1 MTTSGA
7 TAEQD
12 GATGSLRNAAIF
24 STGGILVQGLSKLVF
39 TIGVGRAFGSETLG
53 ETSALVSL
61 SIFAALFWP
70 TPAGN
75 TVSRLLAVAL
85 HRGDSDARVLRLLG
99 RSFWLS
105 CLVLGL
111 VAVPVGMALGAEL
124 VPSLFGAWLVV
135 GYAGYAYARSAQLG
149 RHKATRV
156 ALWDALSSFATLA
169 ALLGVI
175 VAGLPAVA
183 LLPMALGY
191 SIFTVALW
199 PRARPGGAELSTTG
213 VLAFAGWNVI
223 AGLASNGLLQIMMLA
238 AQVYNPGHEAGLFAT
253 AFSLATPASML
264 GQAASQVII
273 PAFAHRTRSDAPLRT
288 AAAMK
293 LLFGFSALALVA
305 FGALALLGP
314 WIVPLL
320 YGPDFVD
327 AVPLLQYMLIG
338 VFVFTVAL
346 IPSALLLAN
355 GHSRAVAI
363 SSSVGFVVGLVVI
376 LVLGPSIGMYAGIWG
391 FSVGSGIGLAALLVL
406 GLRRSAVEPPLER
419 LDPLA

>member
-7 TAEQD
+7 TAQQD
-12 GATGSLRNAAIF
+12 GPARSLRSAAIF
-24 STGGILVQGLSKLVF
+24 STGGIAVQGGTKLLF
-39 TIGVGRAFGSETLG
+39 TIGIGRAFGSETLG
-53 ETSALVSL
+53 ETSALISL

-75 TVSRLLAVAL
+75 TVSRLLALAL
-85 HRGDSDARVLRLLG
+85 HRGDSDAAVLRLLG
-99 RSFWLS
+99 RTFWLS
-105 CLVLGL
+105 CLVLG
-111 VAVPVGMALGAEL
+111 VAAVPIGLALGADL

-149 RHKATRV
+149 RHNATRV
-156 ALWDALSSFATLA
+156 ALWDVLTSFVTLA
-169 ALLGVI
+169 ALVGVI
-175 VAGLPAVA
+175 VADIPAIA
-183 LLPMALGY
+183 LLPLAVGY
-191 SIFTVALW
+191 TIFTIVLW
-199 PRARPGGAELSTTG
+199 PRARVAGAEHATTG

-273 PAFAHRTRSDAPLRT
+273 PAFAHRTRSDAPLRS

-293 LLFGFSALALVA
+293 LLFGFSALAFVV
-305 FGALALLGP
+305 FGALALVSP

-320 YGPDFVD
+320 YGQNFVD

-363 SSSVGFVVGLVVI
+363 SSSAGFVVGLVVI

-406 GLRRSAVEPPLER
+406 GLRRSDVETSLEGF
-419 LDPLA
+419 DPLP

>member
-85 HRGDSDARVLRLLG
+85 HRGDSDAAVLRLLG

>member
-1 MTTSGA
+1 MTISGA
-7 TAEQD
+7 AAQPENTA
-12 GATGSLRNAAIF
+12 GSLRNAAIF
-24 STGGILVQGLSKLVF
+24 STGGIIVQGVSRLVF

-53 ETSALVSL
+53 ETSALMSL
-61 SIFAALFWP
+61 AIFAALFWP

-75 TVSRLLAVAL
+75 TASRLLALAL
-85 HRGDSDARVLRLLG
+85 HRGDSDRAVLRLLG
-99 RSFWLS
+99 RTFWLS
-105 CLVLGL
+105 CLVLG
-111 VAVPVGMALGAEL
+111 VAAVPVGIALGAEL

-149 RHKATRV
+149 RHRATRV
-156 ALWDALSSFATLA
+156 ALWDAVSSFATLA
-169 ALLGVI
+169 ALLGVV
-175 VAGLPAVA
+175 VAGVPAVA

-191 SIFTVALW
+191 TVFAIALW
-199 PRARPGGAELSTTG
+199 PRARREGAEQTTDG
-213 VLAFAGWNVI
+213 LLAFAGWNVV

-273 PAFAHRTRSDAPLRT
+273 PAFAHRTRSDAPLRSS
-288 AAAMK
+288 AAMK
-293 LLFGFSALALVA
+293 LLFGFSGLALVA
-305 FGALALLGP
+305 FGALALLAP

-320 YGPDFVD
+320 YGRDFVD
-327 AVPLLQYMLIG
+327 AVPLLQLMLIG

-355 GHSRAVAI
+355 GHSRAVAL

-376 LVLGPSIGMYAGIWG
+376 LVLGPGIGMYAGIVG
-391 FSVGSGIGLAALLVL
+391 FTVGSGIGLVALLVL
-406 GLRRSAVEPPLER
+406 GLRRSPVEAPLEG